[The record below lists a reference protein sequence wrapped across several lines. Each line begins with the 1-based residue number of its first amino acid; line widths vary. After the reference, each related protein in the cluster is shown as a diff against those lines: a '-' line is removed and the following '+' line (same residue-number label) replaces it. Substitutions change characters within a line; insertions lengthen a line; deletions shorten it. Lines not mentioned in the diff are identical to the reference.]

1 MPLIATAF
9 LVAGLASLG
18 LPGLSGF
25 PAEIT
30 VFLGTWDTWPWA
42 TGIAAFGIVL
52 AAAYILWMVQRS
64 FFGPMLPRFADVKDA
79 SAVDLIPVV
88 GLIVPIVAIG
98 IWPSLVTDSF
108 RVGIAAM
115 LG

>member
-1 MPLIATAF
+1 M
-9 LVAGLASLG
+9 
-18 LPGLSGF
+18 
-25 PAEIT
+25 
-30 VFLGTWDTWPWA
+30 A
-42 TGIAAFGIVL
+42 TGVAAFGIVL

-79 SAVDLIPVV
+79 TAVDLIPVV
-88 GLIVPIVAIG
+88 GLIIPIVAIG

-108 RVGIAAM
+108 RVGIEAM